1 MIITNLLNLLNMS
14 FAYNKNLKIEFRA
27 VPYSTSHVLEYRIS
41 PNQDLTYETEVSIFG
56 LFKIKLKRKF
66 KTNWHQPYVF
76 NNWPGSERYSKE
88 SGEPYLPMFVRDID
102 EFKKIQSTF
111 KTIGEFFES
120 VNKEEA
126 KEEAEWQKARNE
138 YLKTCGTWK

>member
-1 MIITNLLNLLNMS
+1 MS

-41 PNQDLTYETEVSIFG
+41 PDQDLTYETEISIFG
-56 LFKIKLKRKF
+56 LCKIKLKRKY
-66 KTNWHQPYVF
+66 KTNWHQPCTLVNY
-76 NNWPGSERYSKE
+76 PGAERHSKE
-88 SGEPYLPMFVRDID
+88 SGEPYLPMFVRDKN

-111 KTIGEFFES
+111 NTIGEFFDY

-138 YLKTCGTWK
+138 YLKTCGTWE

>member
-1 MIITNLLNLLNMS
+1 MS
-14 FAYNKNLKIEFRA
+14 FAYNKDLKIEFRA

-41 PNQDLTYETEVSIFG
+41 PEQDLTYETEFNIFG
-56 LFKIKLKRKF
+56 LFKVKLKRKY

-88 SGEPYLPMFVRDID
+88 SGEPYLPMFVRDKN
-102 EFKKIQSTF
+102 EFKKIQSAF
-111 KTIGEFFES
+111 KTIGEFFDY

-138 YLKTCGTWK
+138 YLENNTVWK

>member
-41 PNQDLTYETEVSIFG
+41 PNQDLTYETEISIFG
-56 LFKIKLKRKF
+56 LFKIKLKRKY

-76 NNWPGSERYSKE
+76 NNWPGSEQYSKE
-88 SGEPYLPMFVRDID
+88 SGEPYLPMFVRDKD
-102 EFKKIQSTF
+102 ELKKFQSTF
-111 KTIGEFFES
+111 KTIGEFFDS
-120 VNKEEA
+120 VNREEA

-138 YLKTCGTWK
+138 YLKTCGTWV

>member
-1 MIITNLLNLLNMS
+1 MS

-41 PNQDLTYETEVSIFG
+41 PNQDLTYETEVNIFG
-56 LFKIKLKRKF
+56 LFKIKLKRKY
-66 KTNWHQPYVF
+66 KTNWHQPCVLVNY
-76 NNWPGSERYSKE
+76 PGSERYSKE
-88 SGEPYLPMFVRDID
+88 SVEPYLPMFIRDKD

-120 VNKEEA
+120 VNREEA

-138 YLKTCGTWK
+138 YLKTCGTWM

>member
-1 MIITNLLNLLNMS
+1 MKFI
-14 FAYNKNLKIEFRA
+14 YNKDLKIEFSA

-41 PNQDLTYETEVSIFG
+41 PDQDLTYETEINIFG
-56 LFKIKLKRKF
+56 LFKIKLKRKY
-66 KTNWHQPYVF
+66 KTNWHQPYIF
-76 NNWPGSERYSKE
+76 TNWPGSERHSKE
-88 SGEPYLPMFVRDID
+88 SGEPYLPMFVRDKD

-138 YLKTCGTWK
+138 YLKTCGTWE